1 MKLQLFWPLK
11 RFRIRLNGGNYLTAS
26 KLMRKRMMKK
36 NKLVWTGYVLLI
48 IFFIASCG
56 GTQLRKEQAEASR
69 KLGEAYFQEGNYT
82 YALKALLKAEELYPD
97 DHILQN
103 DLGIAYRMKGR
114 ADLAI
119 RHFKKALELK
129 PDYAP
134 AKNNLGAAYF
144 DKKDWDAAIACYKEV
159 AGNILYATP
168 HFPLNNLGRAY
179 YEKKAYKLSE
189 KYYLEALE
197 IEPKYVPALQG
208 LGQTYIAMG
217 KFSEAVAALESA
229 VKKAPE
235 FARAYFYLGKA
246 YRLSRKYNKACAAY
260 NKVLSL
266 VPETPLAV
274 EAEKEIKKM
283 KK

>member
-1 MKLQLFWPLK
+1 
-11 RFRIRLNGGNYLTAS
+11 
-26 KLMRKRMMKK
+26 MRKRMMKK
-36 NKLVWTGYVLLI
+36 NQLVWPGYILVI
-48 IFFIASCG
+48 IFFIVSCAG
-56 GTQLRKEQAEASR
+56 DVQLRKEQAEASR

-82 YALKALLKAEELYPD
+82 YALRELFKAEELYPD

-103 DLGIAYRMKGR
+103 DLGIAYRMKGK

-119 RHFKKALELK
+119 RHFEKALKLK

-134 AKNNLGAAYF
+134 ARNNLGAAYF
-144 DKKDWDAAIACYKEV
+144 DKKDWDAAIACYKWV

-189 KYYLEALE
+189 KYYLEALKM
-197 IEPKYVPALQG
+197 EPKYVPALQG
-208 LGQTYIAMG
+208 LGQTYVAMG
-217 KFSEAVAALESA
+217 RISEAVAALESA
-229 VKKAPE
+229 VKEAPE

-246 YRLSRKYNKACAAY
+246 YRLSRNYNKAYAAY

>member
-1 MKLQLFWPLK
+1 
-11 RFRIRLNGGNYLTAS
+11 
-26 KLMRKRMMKK
+26 MKK
-36 NKLVWTGYVLLI
+36 NQLIWPGYLLLI
-48 IFFIASCG
+48 IFFIASCAG
-56 GTQLRKEQAEASR
+56 DVQLRKEQAEASR

-82 YALKALLKAEELYPD
+82 YALRELLKAEELYPD

-103 DLGIAYRMKGR
+103 DLGIAYRMKGK

-119 RHFKKALELK
+119 RHFKKALKLK

-134 AKNNLGAAYF
+134 ARNNLGAAYF
-144 DKKDWDAAIACYKEV
+144 DKKDWDAAIVCYKVV

-197 IEPKYVPALQG
+197 MEPKYVPALQG

-217 KFSEAVAALESA
+217 KNSEAVAALESA
-229 VKKAPE
+229 VKEAPE

-246 YRLSRKYNKACAAY
+246 YRLSSKYNKAYAAY
-260 NKVLSL
+260 KKVLSL

-274 EAEKEIKKM
+274 EAEKEMKKM